1 MVLSCEDAYVFFL
14 AKLKECFREFL
25 AVLEDISCS
34 WDPNNTITL
43 HRGQRYELNEQ
54 HLWLIVNMTGE

>member
-1 MVLSCEDAYVFFL
+1 MHMFFFL
-14 AKLKECFREFL
+14 AQLKECFREFL

-34 WDPNNTITL
+34 WDPNNTTT
-43 HRGQRYELNEQ
+43 GDSEYELNEP